1 MARER
6 RRTYQAEE
14 TPSFLQEEPN
24 VDLEALSDE
33 ELEALLFEEEPRST
47 SGSAFNLPTVA
58 GLSLIVIGMV
68 YIFQYLGMWNGVNVA
83 QIAAF
88 LPWLAG
94 ILIILVGLG
103 VLSWRPRKKAKLRR
117 KKGAREVVKG
127 RTRVVEEAEV
137 RVEGKKRLTKSRDK
151 KITGV
156 CAGIADYFNIDP
168 TLVRIAFVIG
178 TIVTNGAFLL
188 AYVILSIVMP
198 QDQRS
203 AGEERITII
212 RD

>member
-6 RRTYQAEE
+6 KKTYQVENSS
-14 TPSFLQEEPN
+14 PFLREEPG

-33 ELEALLFEEEPRST
+33 ELEALLFEEDTGKS
-47 SGSAFNLPTVA
+47 SSSAFNLPTVA
-58 GLSLIVIGMV
+58 GLSLIVVGMV
-68 YIFQYLGMWNGVNVA
+68 YIFQHLGMWNGLDVSTFVG
-83 QIAAF
+83 F

-103 VLSWRPRKKAKLRR
+103 VLSWRPRKKAKVRPRKVRR
-117 KKGAREVVKG
+117 ESARGRGA
-127 RTRVVEEAEV
+127 VVEEAEV
-137 RVEGKKRLTKSRDK
+137 RVEGKKRLMKSRDK
-151 KITGV
+151 KIAGV

-178 TIVTNGAFLL
+178 TLVTNGAFLL

-198 QDQRS
+198 KEEP
-203 AGEERITII
+203 AGEDRITII